1 MSYYPI
7 KCIQCLRSIR
17 EAERCVKLTKD
28 EIKSDQFDGIRQSD
42 SIQLNDG
49 RKKSNGKNGFVL
61 KEKHIEIQ
69 YKSLAQLRK
78 ESVITNEEV
87 YPVSISPEY
96 AMDEECRATDLVQ
109 AVEVKDL
116 QIGEEKVSGIVRRFY
131 CPYCHS
137 QLIPQAGKMPIYLVS
152 LMGPS
157 SAGKTVYL
165 TILHMLLSGGNI
177 VLPQGYVHFETLGVT
192 GKEYEQFA
200 SHIRR
205 NNRLPA
211 TTQEDRK
218 APYLLQV
225 DYTAI
230 PGSAQSNKKCILG
243 LIDMRGEMFNGE
255 HNEDLSNINV
265 PQFKESDGFIMMVDP
280 ETLEGVYNRLPEQYM
295 NRDINQLEEAISA
308 MKTSILDCVTGDIG
322 QIQKPSVV
330 ALTKTDL
337 LYKNHQQL
345 GIPLNQP
352 VIAPAFRVSPNS
364 NLAAT
369 YFDPMSQST
378 RECIQY
384 LSRGLSNFLEQTF
397 FMPYYISVSALGAG
411 VKVSGDNLDN
421 YQLIHPIRVD
431 EPLIYLLMK
440 LNFVPSFY
448 RGEFFEVPQRV
459 VNEWGENF
467 AECWDVEIPRAPK
480 PAKSRSWFHKR

>member
-7 KCIQCLRSIR
+7 KCIQCLRPIR

-28 EIKSDQFDGIRQSD
+28 EIRSDNFEGIRQSD
-42 SIQLNDG
+42 DIQLND
-49 RKKSNGKNGFVL
+49 RKSGANKFVL

-69 YKSLAQLRK
+69 YKSLAQLRS

-87 YPVSISPEY
+87 YPVTISPEY
-96 AMDEECRATDLVQ
+96 AVSDECRNTELVQ

-116 QIGEEKVSGIVRRFY
+116 EIGEEKVSGIVRKFY
-131 CPYCHS
+131 CPHCHS
-137 QLIPQAGKMPIYLVS
+137 QLIPQAGKMPMYLVS

-165 TILHMLLSGGNI
+165 TVLHMMLSGGNFG
-177 VLPQGYVHFETLGVT
+177 LPQGFVHFETLGVT
-192 GKEYEQFA
+192 GREYEQFA

-205 NNRLPA
+205 ENRLPA

-218 APYLLQV
+218 TPYLLQA
-225 DYTAI
+225 DYTAM
-230 PGSAQSNKKCILG
+230 PESAQSNKKCILG

-255 HNEDLSNINV
+255 RNEDLSNINV

-295 NRDINQLEEAISA
+295 NRDIDQLEEAISG
-308 MKTSILDCVTGDIG
+308 MKTSILDCVTGDMG
-322 QIQKPSVV
+322 QIQRPSVV

-337 LYKNHQQL
+337 LYKNYQQL

-352 VIAPAFRVSPNS
+352 VIAPRFQMIPDS
-364 NLAAT
+364 NLEDT
-369 YFDPMSQST
+369 YFNPMNQST
-378 RECIQY
+378 RACIQY
-384 LSRGLSNFLEQTF
+384 LSRGLSNFLDQTF
-397 FMPYYISVSALGAG
+397 FSPYYISVSALGAA

-421 YQLIHPIRVD
+421 FRLIHPIRVE
-431 EPLIYLLMK
+431 EPLLYLLMR
-440 LNFVPSFY
+440 LNFVPPFF
-448 RGEFFEVPQRV
+448 RGEFYDAPQRV
-459 VNEWGENF
+459 VNEWGRNF
-467 AECWDVEIPRAPK
+467 AENWDEQIPEPPK
-480 PAKSRSWFHKR
+480 KHSWFHRR